1 MNGGKYRD
9 SLTFKVLRIG
19 DRQVVKPKQ
28 DIHSLFSK
36 AHETLRHRTLKEFKN
51 QKIGERVEKFHL
63 LANVHSLQSRASN
76 NYGRLYLGCRRM
88 RQQPG
93 KDGASTRDAH

>member
-63 LANVHSLQSRASN
+63 LGHAIKSFQQLQATVL
-76 NYGRLYLGCRRM
+76 GLMTFLY
-88 RQQPG
+88 
-93 KDGASTRDAH
+93 